1 MAERGGPAPSTD
13 ELSAALWFQRLRET
27 NNDTFLPLFWDEH
40 RYLVLKGGGGS
51 GKSIFAG
58 RKVLERVTTEPGHR
72 WLVCR
77 KVGRTLRESCFE
89 QLKNQAYEFYAD
101 QVSYIPRGKGG
112 DMTMRFRN
120 GSEILFSGLDDVEK
134 LKSIYNVTGIWI
146 EEASEVAERDFNQLD
161 IRLRTKFAYYLQ
173 IILSFNPISIQ
184 HWLKKRFFD
193 FDIQDPEERRR
204 AMERTRT
211 HESTYK
217 DNRFL
222 EAEAVRTLEGFKETD
237 EYYYQVYAL
246 GMWGVTGKT
255 VFDAKAIQR
264 RLEEK
269 IRPAATGLFR
279 YDDDGLRLSAIAWV
293 DEEKGPVRVF
303 KAPEAG
309 VPYVIGADTAGEGSD
324 LFAAHV
330 LDNRTG
336 EQAAVLHGNFD
347 EDVFAR
353 QLYCLGM
360 WYNTAL
366 IGPETNFSTYPVME
380 LERLGYPKLYV
391 RESVD
396 DYTHKVRHSYG
407 FVTSSKTRP
416 IIIAGLIKA
425 VREDISIVSDE
436 ATLLEM
442 LSFVRNEVTLKP
454 EAEAGGHDDLVMSLA
469 IAHHIRPQ
477 QSYLVQVESGPET
490 KWTPDMWEDYENAS
504 PEVRK
509 MLIKRWG
516 VPKR

>member
-1 MAERGGPAPSTD
+1 MAKADLER
-13 ELSAALWFQRLRET
+13 EFQAALWFQRLRET
-27 NNDTFLPLFWDEH
+27 NNDAFLPLFWDEH

-51 GKSIFAG
+51 GKSVFAG
-58 RKVLERVTTEPGHR
+58 RKILERVTSEPGHR

-101 QVSYIPRGKGG
+101 EISYIPRGKGG

-146 EEASEVAERDFNQLD
+146 EEASEVLERDFNQLD
-161 IRLRTKFAYYLQ
+161 IRLRTKFPYYLQ
-173 IILSFNPISIQ
+173 IILTFNPISIL

-193 FDIQDPEERRR
+193 FDIKDPEERRKAR
-204 AMERTRT
+204 ERTRV

-222 EAEAVRTLEGFKETD
+222 TREYIQTLEGFRETD

-255 VFDAKAIQR
+255 VFNAKAIQR

-269 IRPAATGLFR
+269 IQPVKTGLFR
-279 YDDDGLRLSAIAWV
+279 YEDNGLRLSAIAWE
-293 DEEKGPVRVF
+293 DQAEGPVRVF
-303 KAPEAG
+303 HEPELG

-324 LFAAHV
+324 FFTAQV

-336 EQAAVLHGNFD
+336 EQAAVLHGHFD

-353 QLYCLGM
+353 QLYCLGTH
-360 WYNTAL
+360 YNTAL
-366 IGPETNFSTYPVME
+366 IGPEANFSTYPIME

-407 FVTSSKTRP
+407 FVTSPKTRP
-416 IIIAGLIKA
+416 VIIAGLIKA
-425 VREDISIVSDE
+425 VREDMGLVSDE

-442 LSFVRNEVTLKP
+442 LSFVHNKETLRL
-454 EAEAGGHDDLVMSLA
+454 EAEPGGHDDLVMALA

-477 QSYLVQVESGPET
+477 QSYLAQESPGEAV
-490 KWTPDMWEDYENAS
+490 KWTPDMWEDYENAG
-504 PEVRK
+504 PEGRK
-509 MLIKRWG
+509 LLIERWG
-516 VPKR
+516 RPV

>member
-1 MAERGGPAPSTD
+1 MGRRTAELDRAVD
-13 ELSAALWFQRLRET
+13 AALWFKNLRET
-27 NNDTFLPLFWDEH
+27 NNDAFLPLFWDEH

-77 KVGRTLRESCFE
+77 KVGRTIRESCFE

-101 QVSYIPRGKGG
+101 EIAYIPKGKGG

-146 EEASEVAERDFNQLD
+146 EEASEVLERDFNQLD

-173 IILSFNPISIQ
+173 IILSFNPISVQ

-193 FDIQDPEERRR
+193 FDIKDPEERRR

-222 EAEAVRTLEGFKETD
+222 EAEAVRTLEGFRETD

-255 VFDAKAIQR
+255 VFNARAIAR
-264 RLEEK
+264 RLEER
-269 IRPAATGLFR
+269 IRPIKTGLFQ
-279 YDDDGLRLSAIAWV
+279 YEDNGLRLSGIAWT
-293 DEEKGPVRVF
+293 DEADGPVRVF
-303 KAPEAG
+303 KGPEPGA
-309 VPYVIGADTAGEGSD
+309 PYVIGADTAGEGSD
-324 LFAAHV
+324 FFAAQV

-336 EQAAVLHGNFD
+336 EQA

-353 QLYCLGM
+353 QLFCLGM
-360 WYNTAL
+360 HYNTAL
-366 IGPETNFSTYPVME
+366 IGVEANFSTYPVME
-380 LERLGYPKLYV
+380 LERLGYPKQYV

-396 DYTHKVRHSYG
+396 DFTHRVRHSYG
-407 FVTSSKTRP
+407 FVTNSKTRP
-416 IIIAGLIKA
+416 VIIAGLIKA
-425 VREDISIVSDE
+425 AREDISIVSDE

-442 LSFVRNEVTLKP
+442 LSFVRNEATLRP
-454 EAEAGGHDDLVMSLA
+454 EAEPGGHDDLVMALA

-477 QSYLVQVESGPET
+477 QGYLAQAAPEQERAWT
-490 KWTPDMWEDYENAS
+490 KDMWEDYENAS
-504 PEVRK
+504 PGMRK
-509 MLIKRWG
+509 MLVERWG
-516 VPKR
+516 KPRR